1 MAVSADSILTQ
12 VPQIGQS
19 LPRRTA
25 REVIA
30 DKLMTLIAT
39 NMLKPGDELPGER
52 ELANVLHVSRETVRG
67 AIQSL
72 AAQGLI
78 EVSQGSRSRVANVDL
93 GHLPITIASP
103 NAIDSY
109 DLESVHAA
117 RLHIELKVVGDA
129 TERVDRELLDTL
141 ENLLEAQKLAGRD
154 AMRFL
159 ICDREFHVAIYRA
172 CGNPLLADFVTD
184 LYTYMMEYRRKAM
197 ARPGAIAASYAD
209 HQEIVDALSAR
220 DRQAVVAAFRKH
232 LERIYETTREML
244 RASTAEAHG
253 KTAM

>member
-1 MAVSADSILTQ
+1 MSADSILMQ
-12 VPQIGQS
+12 VPRIGQS
-19 LPRRTA
+19 LARRTA

-67 AIQSL
+67 AIQALS
-72 AAQGLI
+72 ARGLI
-78 EVSQGSRSRVANVDL
+78 EVSQGSRSRVADVDL
-93 GHLPITIASP
+93 GHLPITIATP

-117 RLHIELKVVGDA
+117 RLHIELKVVADA
-129 TERVDRELLDTL
+129 AGRVDAELLGKLDS
-141 ENLLEAQKLAGRD
+141 LLEAQTLAGAD

-197 ARPGAIAASYAD
+197 ARPGATAASYAD
-209 HQEIVDALSAR
+209 HHEIIKALRAR
-220 DRQAVVAAFRKH
+220 DRDAVVTAFRKH

-244 RASTAEAHG
+244 GASETKAHG
-253 KTAM
+253 KMTMNR